1 MKKIKDTTHLLIEGV
16 LLNVSYEYFKDS
28 GYLRDSD
35 GHGLPPAEDL
45 EITSIKIGGLEC
57 YPLLIDTWIIE
68 SIENQI
74 LDSLND

>member
-1 MKKIKDTTHLLIEGV
+1 MKKIKDSTDLIIEGV

-45 EITSIKIGGLEC
+45 DITSIKIGGVEC
-57 YPLLIDTWIIE
+57 LILLMDTWIME

-74 LDSLND
+74 LDSLNE

>member
-57 YPLLIDTWIIE
+57 LNLLLETHLIDTIE
-68 SIENQI
+68 DEI
-74 LDSLND
+74 LNSLND

>member
-16 LLNVSYEYFKDS
+16 LLLVSYEYFKDS

-57 YPLLIDTWIIE
+57 YSLLIDTWIIE